1 MDWYCALD
9 LKGDCTEHLIGKIK
23 QEALGAL

>member
-9 LKGDCTEHLIGKIK
+9 LKGDCTEDLIGKIK
-23 QEALGAL
+23 QETLGAL